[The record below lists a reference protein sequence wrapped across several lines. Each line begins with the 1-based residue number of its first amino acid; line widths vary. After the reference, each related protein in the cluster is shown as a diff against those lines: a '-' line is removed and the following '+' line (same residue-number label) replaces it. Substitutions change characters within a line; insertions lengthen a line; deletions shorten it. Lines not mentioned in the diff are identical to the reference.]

1 MKEMVLH
8 AMTSYGSMR
17 ELELVAKGGSKFSL
31 RLLVMI
37 LIYVVGVLFFSF
49 SFFLFFMN
57 YE

>member
-37 LIYVVGVLFFSF
+37 LIYVVGVLFFF
-49 SFFLFFMN
+49 SFFLFF
-57 YE
+57 YEL